1 MRNEVERKIRAYR
14 RARHLVVTL
23 NLYYPELADATLPQI
38 VARLAP
44 ARHSPDFRCA
54 AWFGKDYCFSP
65 SQAVIVRELWKAWR
79 NGTPFVGAAALL
91 EAADMVSD
99 KISQT
104 FRDSPAWGTMIRTD
118 GHGIYWLHFHEDGDA
133 ISAESPQNTPLKRPA
148 K

>member
-1 MRNEVERKIRAYR
+1 MTAEASRKTRAYIY
-14 RARHLVVTL
+14 ARKLSAILAIH
-23 NLYYPELADATLPQI
+23 YPDYLDSTLPQI
-38 VARLAP
+38 VARLSP
-44 ARHSPDFRCA
+44 VRHSADFRCV
-54 AWFGKDYCFSP
+54 AWFGRDFCFSP
-65 SQAVIVRELWKAWR
+65 GQSIIVRELWKAWR

-118 GHGIYWLHFHEDGDA
+118 GHGIYWLHVEEKC
-133 ISAESPQNTPLKRPA
+133 SAESPDNTPQKRPA